1 MADFMSTTVVVLLCL
16 IGLFLLLCVVSS
28 SFRRM
33 IGEFF
38 EGCLNIIVGVCII
51 VPLCIAYPRLII
63 FVIIGLVCYAIFD
76 DDDD

>member
-1 MADFMSTTVVVLLCL
+1 MVDFMSTTVVVLLCL

-38 EGCLNIIVGVCII
+38 EGCFTAVFIVGI
-51 VPLCIAYPRLII
+51 CIAFPPFTIA
-63 FVIIGLVCYAIFD
+63 VIIYLIWTCCD

>member
-1 MADFMSTTVVVLLCL
+1 MAHFIFSVAVVLLWL
-16 IGLFLLLCVVSS
+16 VGLFLLLCVVSS

-38 EGCLNIIVGVCII
+38 EGCFTAVFIVGI
-51 VPLCIAYPRLII
+51 CIAFPPFTIA
-63 FVIIGLVCYAIFD
+63 VIIYLIWTCCD